1 MRQAVIMNN
10 QLYTLIQHLQSSAC
24 YPHTTG
30 KFEVFETHISYVLLT
45 GEYVYKFKKPVDL
58 GFLDFTTLEKRK
70 FYCEEEL
77 RLNRRLAPQMY
88 LAVVS
93 VHGDPEHPVVEGE
106 GPLLEYAVKMQQFD
120 TADRMDLVTAR
131 GELTASHID
140 QLAELVADFHER
152 IPLAGMDT
160 HFGTLEVI
168 RQRIMQNFEQ
178 VLEHTDDAE
187 IGNMCQQVRAWSETG
202 LDKRRDLITQR
213 KQQGSVR
220 ECHGDM
226 HMANI
231 ILPEG
236 KPVIYDCIEFSE
248 DLRWIDTMSEV
259 AFLYMDLDFHQH
271 HKLALRFLNEYLIR
285 NGDYGGLGLLCI
297 YLVYR
302 AMVRA
307 KVNSIGAKQQA
318 ANPKI
323 AAEFLTTTKRY
334 IALAR
339 NYIESFASPVMIILH
354 GLSGSGKTWL
364 AEQLRESYGA
374 IQIRS
379 DVERKRLLGFSAEM
393 KTKSAVG
400 KGAYSADMTSQTY
413 QRLLD
418 LASLIVQAGPSVI
431 VDATF
436 LKQSHRQQFKG
447 LAMSLKVPFVILD
460 IQASEAI
467 LRSRITKRAEYDK
480 DASEATLDVLEQQL
494 KSQEPLTEDEEANTI
509 QIDTENP
516 LDLEQLAQQIKKLVS
531 QLKA

>member
-1 MRQAVIMNN
+1 MQT
-10 QLYTLIQHLQSSAC
+10 QLETIIQHLQSAEC
-24 YPHTTG
+24 FPHATG
-30 KFEVFETHISYVLLT
+30 KFEVFETHISYVVLT
-45 GEYVYKFKKPVDL
+45 GEYVYKFKKPVNL

-70 FYCEEEL
+70 HYCEEEL
-77 RLNRRLAPQMY
+77 RLNRRLAPEMY

-120 TADRMDLVTAR
+120 TTDRMDLVTAR

-140 QLAELVADFHER
+140 QLAGHVADFHVR
-152 IPLAGMDT
+152 IPVAGEDT

-168 RQRIMQNFEQ
+168 RSRIMQNFEQ
-178 VLEHTDDAE
+178 VLQHTDDAE
-187 IGNMCQQVRAWSETG
+187 INSLCRTVRAWSVAA
-202 LDKRRDLITQR
+202 LAKREDLIAQR

-248 DLRWIDTMSEV
+248 DLRWIDTISEV
-259 AFLYMDLDFHQH
+259 AFLYMDLDFHQQ
-271 HKLALRFLNEYLIR
+271 HKLALRFLNEYLSR
-285 NGDYGGLGLLCI
+285 NGDYSGLGMWCI

-307 KVNSIGAKQQA
+307 KVNSIGVKQQA
-318 ANPKI
+318 TNPKK
-323 AAEFLTTTKRY
+323 AAEYLTTTRKY
-334 IALAR
+334 LALAQ
-339 NYIESFASPVMIILH
+339 NYIESFASPVLIILH

-364 AEQLRESYGA
+364 AQQLRETYGA

-379 DVERKRLLGFSAEM
+379 DVERKRLLGFSAE
-393 KTKSAVG
+393 TRTRSAIG
-400 KGAYSADMTSQTY
+400 KGAYSSDMTNQTY
-413 QRLLD
+413 QCLLD

-436 LKQSHRQQFKG
+436 LKKSHRKQFKA
-447 LAMSLKVPFVILD
+447 LAKSLKVPFIILD
-460 IQASEAI
+460 VQASEST
-467 LRSRITKRAEYDK
+467 LRSRIRKRTKQDK
-480 DASEATLDVLEQQL
+480 DASEATLAVLERQL
-494 KSQEPLTEDEEANTI
+494 ESDEPITDSETATTI
-509 QIDTENP
+509 KVDTEKEVDMEK
-516 LDLEQLAQQIKKLVS
+516 LVQLIKKVTS
-531 QLKA
+531 

>member
-1 MRQAVIMNN
+1 MKN
-10 QLYTLIQHLQSSAC
+10 QIKTIIQHLQSAAC
-24 YPHTTG
+24 FPHATG

-70 FYCEEEL
+70 YYCEEEL

-93 VHGDPEHPVVEGE
+93 VHGDPEHPVIEGE

-131 GELTASHID
+131 GELTVAHID
-140 QLAELVADFHER
+140 QLAQLVVRFHES
-152 IPLAGMDT
+152 IPIAGLDT

-168 RQRIMQNFEQ
+168 RQRVMQNFEQ
-178 VLEHTDDAE
+178 VLQHTDNAE
-187 IGNMCQQVRAWSETG
+187 ITSLCNQVRAWSEAT
-202 LDKRRDLITQR
+202 LDKRQELIAQR

-248 DLRWIDTMSEV
+248 DLRWIDTISEV
-259 AFLYMDLDFHQH
+259 AFLYMDLDFHQQ
-271 HKLALRFLNEYLIR
+271 HKLALRFLNDYLSR
-285 NGDYGGLGLLCI
+285 NGDYAGLGMLCI

-307 KVNSIGAKQQA
+307 KVNSIGAKQQEA
-318 ANPKI
+318 KPEL
-323 AAEFLTTTKRY
+323 AAECLTTTKKY
-334 IALAR
+334 LALAR
-339 NYIESFASPVMIILH
+339 NYIESFASPILIVLH
-354 GLSGSGKTWL
+354 GLSGSGKSWL

-374 IQIRS
+374 IHIRS
-379 DVERKRLLGFSAEM
+379 DVERKRLLGFSAET
-393 KTKSAVG
+393 KTKSGVG

-413 QRLLD
+413 QRLFD

-436 LKQSHRQQFKG
+436 LKKNHRQHFKE
-447 LAMSLKVPFVILD
+447 LAQSLKVPFVILD
-460 IQASEAI
+460 IQASESI
-467 LRSRITKRAEYDK
+467 LRSRIIKRAEHDK
-480 DASEATLDVLEQQL
+480 DASEATLAVLEQQL
-494 KSQEPLTEDEEANTI
+494 KSQEPLTEDEEVYSI
-509 QIDTENP
+509 HIDTEKP
-516 LDLEQLAQQIKKLVS
+516 LEQEQLVQQIKKLKS
-531 QLKA
+531 HQRE

>member
-1 MRQAVIMNN
+1 
-10 QLYTLIQHLQSSAC
+10 
-24 YPHTTG
+24 
-30 KFEVFETHISYVLLT
+30 
-45 GEYVYKFKKPVDL
+45 
-58 GFLDFTTLEKRK
+58 
-70 FYCEEEL
+70 
-77 RLNRRLAPQMY
+77 
-88 LAVVS
+88 
-93 VHGDPEHPVVEGE
+93 
-106 GPLLEYAVKMQQFD
+106 
-120 TADRMDLVTAR
+120 
-131 GELTASHID
+131 
-140 QLAELVADFHER
+140 
-152 IPLAGMDT
+152 
-160 HFGTLEVI
+160 
-168 RQRIMQNFEQ
+168 
-178 VLEHTDDAE
+178 
-187 IGNMCQQVRAWSETG
+187 
-202 LDKRRDLITQR
+202 LDKRCDLIAQR

-231 ILPEG
+231 ILPAG

-259 AFLYMDLDFHQH
+259 AFLYMDLDFNQQ
-271 HKLALRFLNEYLIR
+271 HKLALRFLNEYLSR
-285 NGDYGGLGLLCI
+285 NGDYGGLGMWCI

-318 ANPKI
+318 ANTKK
-323 AAEFLTTTKRY
+323 AAEYLATTRKY
-334 IALAR
+334 LALAR

-364 AEQLRESYGA
+364 AQQLRESYGA

-379 DVERKRLLGFSAEM
+379 DVERKRLLGFSAET
-393 KTKSAVG
+393 KTKSAIG

-436 LKQSHRQQFKG
+436 LKQSHRQQFKE
-447 LAMSLKVPFVILD
+447 LAESLKVPFVILD
-460 IQASEAI
+460 IQASEDI

-480 DASEATLDVLEQQL
+480 DASEATLAVLEQQL
-494 KSQEPLTEDEEANTI
+494 KSQEPITEDEEFYTI

-516 LDLEQLAQQIKKLVS
+516 LDLEQLAQHIKKLTS
-531 QLKA
+531 QHKV